1 MSTHVPG
8 EDPLLDAETRVPI
21 LIGTAIAFCI
31 ATSLV
36 VILRLYTRQAIVR
49 VIGIDDYTMLV
60 AAILAIGVTISTIL
74 QAENGLG
81 RHSWLVTSDETMV
94 QLKSLFAGEVL
105 YNLSQIFTKVSF
117 LLQYRRIFRD
127 TLTRSICFWLI
138 LYLTLW
144 GITQEFL
151 VAFACIPVSVF
162 IPSMADKC
170 IESLVVWYLTSIMNI
185 VTDFI
190 IFMVPIPAIRHLR
203 LPLRQKIMVMSIFC
217 LGFFTCIIS
226 IVRLFTL
233 RAALNSD
240 DPTWDN
246 SPTSWWTTIEL
257 NCGILCSS
265 IATLRPLIRKLTP
278 GGGLTSAGATG
289 GDGGGNTARTGS
301 SAADRSGGARGSFKK
316 GAGGYMRDD
325 GHTGAFPMHH
335 MTENESQNGLKEDG
349 LHSANGSLASYEYA
363 EAARHSR

>member
-1 MSTHVPG
+1 MSSHVPG
-8 EDPLLDAETRVPI
+8 ADPALDAQTRVPI
-21 LIGTAIAFCI
+21 LIGTAIAFSI

-36 VILRLYTRQAIVR
+36 VILRMYTRQAIVR
-49 VIGIDDYTMLV
+49 SLGIDDYTMLI

-81 RHSWLVTSDETMV
+81 RHAWLVTDAETMV

-105 YNLSQIFTKVSF
+105 YNLSQIFTKISF

-127 TLTRSICFWLI
+127 NLTRAICFWLI

-151 VAFACIPVSVF
+151 VAFACIPVSIF
-162 IPSMADKC
+162 IPSMASKC
-170 IESLVVWYLTSIMNI
+170 IASLVVWYLTSIMNI

-190 IFMVPIPAIRHLR
+190 IFMVPIPAIRNLR
-203 LPLRQKIMVMSIFC
+203 LPLRQKILVMSIFC

-240 DPTWDN
+240 DGTWDN

-265 IATLRPLIRKLTP
+265 IATLRPLIRKLSP
-278 GGGLTSAGATG
+278 GSGLSSGATG
-289 GDGGGNTARTGS
+289 DVNTATRNTTGTAGN
-301 SAADRSGGARGSFKK
+301 AARNSFKK
-316 GAGGYMRDD
+316 GAGYMRHASPISLGDD
-325 GHTGAFPMHH
+325 DSGAYPMRH
-335 MTENESQNGLKEDG
+335 MNESQSGLKEDVLDG
-349 LHSANGSLASYEYA
+349 ADGSQASYEY
-363 EAARHSR
+363 SRSRN